1 MRPPTT
7 KIPAMLPD
15 GFHWKEYMGSQALY
29 LGDQMVANY
38 SQRPGAPYALAYFHC
53 GAARYRGR
61 TYGSEATARAYI
73 EGWARRWHVR
83 LREEYA
89 SIARQVQ

>member
-1 MRPPTT
+1 MR
-7 KIPAMLPD
+7 AMLPD
-15 GFHWKEYMGSQALY
+15 GFHWQEHMASQALY

-53 GAARYRGR
+53 GKSRYTGK
-61 TYGSEATARAYI
+61 TFPSEETARAYV
-73 EGWARRWHVR
+73 EEWTRRWHVR

-89 SIARQVQ
+89 GITST